1 MIPKKVSVSLAVLPF
16 VTYRQAFELFHTQK
30 LAATFCDSWR
40 KSIFNL
46 GIHNKKKCQSSE
58 NAYALPVPELWICK
72 HYRWLRRRTQ
82 LKYRIHFSNSIK
94 YDLKAYD
101 LCRHCGILIFC
112 VNFWKK
118 EATLLKTDRTRFFL
132 LILVFQLMFTF
143 FFLSWKLSFYQTFRI

>member
-1 MIPKKVSVSLAVLPF
+1 MIPEKSPWVSLSCYGLHIDKQSNFFIP
-16 VTYRQAFELFHTQK
+16 QK

-40 KSIFNL
+40 KSISNL

-72 HYRWLRRRTQ
+72 HYRWFRRRTQ
-82 LKYRIHFSNSIK
+82 MKYRIHFSNAIQ

-101 LCRHCGILIFC
+101 LFRYRGILIFC

-118 EATLLKTDRTRFFL
+118 EATPLKTDRTRFFF
-132 LILVFQLMFTF
+132 LILLFQPMFTF
-143 FFLSWKLSFYQTFRI
+143 SLLS